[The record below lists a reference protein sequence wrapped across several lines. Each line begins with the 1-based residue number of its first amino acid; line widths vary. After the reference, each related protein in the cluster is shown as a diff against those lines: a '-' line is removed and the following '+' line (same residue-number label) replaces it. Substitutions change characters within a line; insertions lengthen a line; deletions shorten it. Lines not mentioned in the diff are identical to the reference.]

1 MPPSRRHRENR
12 AKRKR
17 RESPSST
24 TAGSANTVHKT
35 YNQGNLEIISSDGVI
50 FKVNPVYLCAG
61 RTVEPTDDI
70 NEKAS
75 ILEVFSNVLHGKPIL
90 ESVGS
95 TWFTK
100 LQRLI
105 ALVEKTHSYYHIFML
120 LARLGDVE
128 GCAAAI
134 RFGGHESWNRPESSP
149 DVQNNARQLQEHL
162 YKVGWANPTSWT
174 LGDASKVDFRF
185 YCALSRAFKVSNAT
199 HPLDTKQLE
208 KIAKEFCRLLGKD
221 TRSPQPQPRSVQL
234 YEYEMSPR
242 PTKGDPV

>member
-1 MPPSRRHRENR
+1 ML
-12 AKRKR
+12 
-17 RESPSST
+17 ST
-24 TAGSANTVHKT
+24 
-35 YNQGNLEIISSDGVI
+35 SDSTS
-50 FKVNPVYLCAG
+50 
-61 RTVEPTDDI
+61 RTVELTDDI

-105 ALVEKTHSYYHIFML
+105 ALVEKYDCGGSQNQLQQELRAHLLFTTHSYYHIFML

-174 LGDASKVDFRF
+174 LGDASKVDFRS

-221 TRSPQPQPRSVQL
+221 SKSALQRLVRASHR
-234 YEYEMSPR
+234 
-242 PTKGDPV
+242 